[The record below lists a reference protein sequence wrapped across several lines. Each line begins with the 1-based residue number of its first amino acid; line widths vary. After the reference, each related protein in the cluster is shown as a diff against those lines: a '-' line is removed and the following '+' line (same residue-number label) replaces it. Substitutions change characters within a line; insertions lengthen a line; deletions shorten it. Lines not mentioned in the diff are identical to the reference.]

1 MNILSL
7 AALFI
12 GGVFSVLILLYLF
25 VGLIAVLA
33 WKVYR
38 KFHLG
43 CSFWD

>member
-1 MNILSL
+1 MNILGL
-7 AALFI
+7 AALAVC
-12 GGVFSVLILLYLF
+12 GLFSISILLYLF

-38 KFHLG
+38 SIHLG

>member
-1 MNILSL
+1 MNLLSI
-7 AALFI
+7 AALLV
-12 GGVFSVLILLYLF
+12 GGAFSVIILLYLF